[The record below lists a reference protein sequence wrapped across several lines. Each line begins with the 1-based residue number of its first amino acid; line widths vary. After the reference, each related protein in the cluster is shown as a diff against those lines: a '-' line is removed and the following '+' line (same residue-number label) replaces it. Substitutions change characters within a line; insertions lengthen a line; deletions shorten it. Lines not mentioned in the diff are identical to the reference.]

1 MRKENETEVTA
12 KDDSSTK
19 RAMKIRLK
27 TGVRAGDIMVPVHL

>member
-1 MRKENETEVTA
+1 MRKENETEVAA
-12 KDDSSTK
+12 KEDNTGK